1 MADLEWGMGE
11 FDEIDEVESV
21 EKIVVDDIKTT
32 DGISIYVS
40 VYINTDREDFDIIFP
55 MIEYT
60 IEKWMPNAE
69 VHINPIHTYWI
80 AEGKIIDIGLL
91 MENIPVSFRRR
102 FNYNEIKGHLLF
114 IMEEITPC
122 DYGSLGDFI
131 GEMCDMLVNDLIDD
145 YYNDS
150 NEKVD
155 NKTKDDLYYFMV
167 DTFADYLQSVYDKE
181 CN

>member
-1 MADLEWGMGE
+1 M
-11 FDEIDEVESV
+11 
-21 EKIVVDDIKTT
+21 
-32 DGISIYVS
+32 
-40 VYINTDREDFDIIFP
+40 
-55 MIEYT
+55 
-60 IEKWMPNAE
+60 
-69 VHINPIHTYWI
+69 
-80 AEGKIIDIGLL
+80 KIIITERQEDLL

-145 YYNDS
+145 YYEYGNQ
-150 NEKVD
+150 NVD

-167 DTFADYLQSVYDKE
+167 DNFANYLQEIYDKE
-181 CN
+181 CK